1 MASISFEDLIP
12 SKQTSQ
18 ILSFDDLIPGNKAGV
33 LSNAPLPPRRPA
45 EFVSAEAP
53 TSEANAYNF
62 EGLIPKAQPEA
73 QPEPSIS
80 SQNYQRMQQQLEE
93 AKARGASPDYIIS
106 LERELSLY
114 PNQPA
119 FVVPGALEAKLGVQ
133 NTLLGITEQGSQHYQ
148 RMQRQLEE
156 AKARGASPDYISS
169 LERQLSLFQNKPEAV
184 EAQRLESLPAI
195 LQTEAEIAKQ
205 PKTEFSKTVTKARE
219 SGNLTDLAS
228 GVYEGVKKDPLGAL
242 KDLSGTII
250 SGAPLVAATVFGGPV
265 GGGLY
270 AQGEGFGRALV
281 EETIKRSPDP
291 EGLRRQIE
299 SGDTTA
305 FNEIYK
311 SNQKEIEEAAR
322 NQGLVSGAF
331 GTAFGLVPGSKTF
344 LGGVAKNL
352 SVYAPLGTTQAILE
366 NKITQVPQINAE
378 TGKPELDANGKVI
391 LVDAADMTPADIASA
406 YGIGVAMGIP
416 FEAMHLVKGKGAEA
430 APATGPQ
437 KPAAG
442 PEAPTGGPEAPT
454 GGPQKPAGGPE
465 ATAGDKD
472 AAMNDFMDKF
482 YKFASKD
489 DGMLM
494 SAFEEDIAKGRITRE
509 EAIDRIAQL
518 TPEEAAEK
526 AKLFAQVGGDQVK
539 GATLSREDFDAI
551 AAKRKANRPEAPEA
565 QPSPESTVETPG
577 PESAPAPGV
586 PLNEAEILKGMG
598 YDIEDIVAMSPSE
611 RKAEVADAVANKVAP
626 APLTP
631 EESAILSPPK
641 AAQAQPKAAQ
651 AQPKPAPEQPKAA
664 QTPPPKPTEA
674 PSAVAEEMVKQ
685 GVDPLAAMKQA
696 ASGEQAAGGAYNRL
710 RAAGYSDEQISG
722 MTLEQRLNAPIP
734 AAKAADEGPVA
745 GKPISEEERLM
756 KEFQDNWQAEQDA
769 QKSTKVPPVV
779 EAVAPSKPAAPKM
792 YGDIIG
798 PNKFQENDYNRGFSL
813 YPGTVG
819 EANFRFFYGDKFNS
833 IGMGGNKLLGASTLF
848 TSNKDKDP
856 RGGFTRPDQFLDKL
870 KDPVL
875 ADLFAKYV
883 DQEITQ
889 QQLIEQLQKTA
900 IPRREQPASPKTE
913 TEKSKFKYNAVP
925 KFNSSRELEGID
937 FVLPGTD
944 EKINL
949 FYFGS
954 YGDQGN
960 VIDMAG
966 SKALGPGTLFA
977 SDRYSDNRGGITRPN
992 QMLDK
997 LKDPTLVNI
1006 FTKFVN
1012 GEIDK
1017 NTLLS
1022 NLKEQPAEETAIPR
1036 REQPAAKSPP
1046 TAVPVAEVSAEAPW
1060 VSPYG
1065 LDAQKQAEAPA
1076 PEVVTTPAP
1085 SPIQQPPAPKVA
1097 VIKGEYN
1104 KKTKQFEIRR
1114 FDPEGKAIDETPIIA
1129 GQPAEGRSIVA
1140 DFQKEHPEATIQVIP
1155 SLTPREGEVI
1165 VSKKVREAPRRTLRQ
1180 YITYRGGIND
1190 VGHEVVG
1197 VKNRR
1202 HPGLV
1207 RTDGRGMSLED
1218 AFKSA
1223 VDDGFYPEFNIQL
1236 ENNKQYGEAKFD
1248 YKGMLDTFVNDLQKN
1263 EQTYRAQDKDKK
1275 VQESEQDAFDAEYE
1289 SRAKE
1294 RQGLRL
1300 SLESLGIEIDENI
1313 LDDAISIR
1321 LGRDI
1326 GDYEAYELATLSAIA
1341 KDPSIAK
1348 SEIQDIIGEDYWND
1362 ILAQQEA
1369 RNEEQRPYEYE
1380 AEPQTMEGGDD
1391 AKPQPAPEAVPAP
1404 REEGEPAERPE
1415 KKTAAEE
1422 PSKDIE
1428 KPVEP
1433 RAQGEVTLVDKK
1445 RVNLGFAEGY
1455 VTRLTLSNDKQ
1466 IDIYREP
1473 LGGRGTLSGWNYRNS
1488 DDLGPAGTGWESVKH
1503 TYIGENLEEA
1513 IQQVLKDQT
1522 GLDALAKSPVNAKSL
1537 PKTDP
1542 EKTLVLIACGAK
1554 KKEDGKAHSLYN
1566 LYEGPMW
1573 QTLRLNIGDIPKENV
1588 IVLSA
1593 YHGLSRS
1600 DKYSKAYDE
1609 QLTPKRADEII
1620 GNGIRTEISSFLKGK
1635 EFDSVIIAGSGEY
1648 RRVFYQI
1655 ANRMKARGNILPDAM
1670 IAETTGGIGEQRGQF
1685 GDYLN
1690 QVNQKPA
1697 KGANVPESKAEPAEP
1712 AAKGKEIPGTGL
1724 SIEKKLLPSLSSKTQ
1739 AKKIDYVLSKYF
1751 TPGNVIDSYGNGKDK
1766 VISFNKKGDDWSVTV
1781 QKVTPEG
1788 LGQTRTHRTLPD
1800 KNEIAKVLGKD
1811 YNKDWVVTGDLTK
1824 NKFLLDAL
1832 GFEPMRTVDGVQ
1844 QRIFIG
1850 DNPTQ
1855 KIADAVAPKP
1865 DVPVE
1870 VKLGNEPPD
1879 QVGIVKFDQ
1888 ARGYGSVPDNQ
1899 NVDYKG
1905 FVVMMKPEAYL
1916 ALAKAGVK
1924 KGSKER
1930 AKDIIIAGK
1939 PIGSPFLD
1947 VDFSGLTPRVVG
1959 HDGRHRMMAIE
1970 ELQPNVAVPVHIFGA
1985 NGLRAKDIT
1994 RRQIEDFKTKAL
2006 NEDRKLIALFPN
2018 FGSYFHMDKLV
2029 EEEAKTK
2036 FIGNEDIPK
2045 IQKMIDA
2052 KLRPGY
2058 KARLTESGKG
2068 VFIDMPGVKN
2078 PVYLQIMED
2087 IPLWIDGLIRLV
2099 PEEAKTP
2106 VAEKGAEGK
2115 PQLVIPGAEKIGM
2128 GELAQRKSEEALKPK
2143 VAQKEPG
2150 GLFGDDSKQAD
2161 LMDIINK
2168 PEPTK
2173 AEKPE
2178 PVVQKPKAPVILNSF
2193 KDIVA
2198 NKEQFSKSANF
2209 PDEYFN
2215 VVREWAEMLGMK
2227 SKIHLILQSDGVSFD
2242 YGQYKKPAEWT
2253 NNSTYGS
2260 NSWTEKEK
2268 ISIIA
2273 IDIHPRKS
2281 FNLENLAHELG
2292 HSFQHEVWESSS
2304 KAEKDAVMAD
2314 YRRFLTENKVKNV
2327 EDYVKAIRA
2336 HVMGKLMEIPPNMR
2350 SKLASKALLPYW
2362 RSFDEYFADQV
2373 AKYMMSEARPQS
2385 IIGKFFGRIADGL
2398 KRLYNSL
2405 AGMQGKARK
2414 SMKDYIERRM
2424 KTDEGVTSAAEK
2436 VVDDAFEEPITNAS
2450 RSFDEDTINEMN
2462 ELNKKYGMERDEKPS
2477 STDVVIPE
2485 SNLDAF
2491 RRLTQDEFLYQ
2502 RRIQEYIEK
2511 ASGAP
2516 LPEAADAYARVN
2528 LMPGRTSERMADLE
2542 RDEVVP
2548 LTERMKALNISSDEL
2563 GKYLYAHHALE
2574 RNAVMAQRDPKRF
2587 AIDGGSGLADG
2598 AAKEIIKQF
2607 DNRKKEMEELADMV
2621 YAINKRDL
2629 ERRVESGLY
2638 SQEQADELTALYK
2651 RYVPLRGFAE
2661 READEQ
2667 HKMQYQMGRGVS
2679 VSKKETESAF
2689 GRTSIANNPLMNV
2702 ILQAEEGIYR
2712 VEKNRAARALLLLA
2726 KSVPNKN
2733 LWTVNKP
2740 KLHKELGVDG
2750 VVKWVVDGVT
2760 GPNTVVAKIGGVPYY
2775 IDLKHPGLA
2784 EAYKKIGVTAMAKPM
2799 RVIAQ
2804 IGRFYSQLHTGRNPA
2819 FMAVNLLRDVAAAQN
2834 YAISVDPQMGKNF
2847 PLMLPKALKIAIQ
2860 AVREKMSDEDKAI
2873 YDEWRMAGGKI
2884 SYNSFKDVEG
2894 LSKEIKELLGDTNP
2908 LSWPTLPEK
2917 TKKKALFVFKKI
2929 LQKLDKINQPF
2940 EDATRLAIY
2949 MAARK
2954 VKDPNAPAGLKAD
2967 DERNFKYSR
2976 ERAARFAQEATVN
2989 FYRRGKLTPYING
3002 LYMFFNASLQGAFT
3016 GAKLLKNF
3024 KRARKLY
3031 AGLFPI
3037 GFMIGINNLLMSDDD
3052 EAEKGRKN
3060 YMNVPEWEKANSI
3073 VIKTGPG
3080 PKDYFR
3086 IPFPK
3091 WLLAPY
3097 SMGEQLAMAATG
3109 QKGVWDS
3116 AVQAGTNVIDAVN
3129 PFGTNSPLSLLSPTL
3144 LDPITDIYTNKTFTG
3159 SPIHPEPQKWNQGIP
3174 RSDQKFSTT
3183 SPTATAFSKWVYSW
3197 SNGAVD
3203 IYPGDAEYVY
3213 KWMFGG
3219 LGQNVGNA
3227 GAWANN
3233 TMDGKETK
3241 IENIPIIKAF
3251 VPSGWNESSRYY
3263 ELKNK
3268 FDEKANQIR
3277 KAGKS
3282 VSDNPLM
3289 SGISR
3294 VVNNADKIIK
3304 EKREKIIKIE
3314 NNKALKPQEKQRQQE
3329 QAKQEMYRAMIS
3341 AERSMIKIAPTP
3353 KSGPLS
3359 FMLK

>member
-33 LSNAPLPPRRPA
+33 LSDAPLPRSRPA

-62 EGLIPKAQPEA
+62 EDLIPKAQPEA
-73 QPEPSIS
+73 QAEPSMLAAI
-80 SQNYQRMQQQLEE
+80 
-93 AKARGASPDYIIS
+93 
-106 LERELSLY
+106 
-114 PNQPA
+114 
-119 FVVPGALEAKLGVQ
+119 PGGLEAKLGVQ
-133 NTLLGITEQGSQHYQ
+133 NTLLGITEQGSQKYQ
-148 RMQRQLEE
+148 RMQQQLEE

-205 PKTEFSKTVTKARE
+205 PKTEFSQTVSKAQE

-228 GVYEGVKKDPLGAL
+228 GVYEGIKQDPLGAL
-242 KDLSGTII
+242 KELTGAIVSSGPV
-250 SGAPLVAATVFGGPV
+250 AAATVAGGPI

-299 SGDTTA
+299 SGDVTA

-322 NQGLVSGAF
+322 NQGIVSGAF
-331 GTAFGLVPGSKTF
+331 GTAFGFIPGSKTF

-352 SVYAPLGTTQAILE
+352 SVYAPLEVAQTITE

-378 TGKPELDANGKVI
+378 TGKPKLDANGKVI
-391 LVDAADMTPADIASA
+391 LVDAADMSPSDIAVA
-406 YGIGVAMGIP
+406 YGIGIATGIP
-416 FEAMHLVKGKGAEA
+416 FEAMHFVKGKGAEA

-454 GGPQKPAGGPE
+454 GGPEAPAGGPE

-526 AKLFAQVGGDQVK
+526 AKLFAQVGGEQVK

-611 RKAEVADAVANKVAP
+611 RKAEVADAVANKVTP

-631 EESAILSPPK
+631 EESAILSPAK

-722 MTLEQRLNAPIP
+722 MTLEQRLNAPMP

-745 GKPISEEERLM
+745 GKPVSEEERLM
-756 KEFQDNWQAEQDA
+756 KEFQDNWQAEQNA
-769 QKSTKVPPVV
+769 QRPIEVPPVV
-779 EAVAPSKPAAPKM
+779 EAVAPKEPAAPKM

-798 PNKFQENDYNRGFSL
+798 PNRNEENDYNRGFSL

-819 EANFRFFYGDKFNS
+819 EANFRFTNGEDYNS
-833 IGMGGNKLLGASTLF
+833 IGMGGNKLLGESTLF

-856 RGGFTRPDQFLDKL
+856 RSGMTRPDQMLEKL

-889 QQLIEQLQKTA
+889 QQLIEQLQKT
-900 IPRREQPASPKTE
+900 S
-913 TEKSKFKYNAVP
+913 
-925 KFNSSRELEGID
+925 
-937 FVLPGTD
+937 
-944 EKINL
+944 
-949 FYFGS
+949 
-954 YGDQGN
+954 
-960 VIDMAG
+960 
-966 SKALGPGTLFA
+966 
-977 SDRYSDNRGGITRPN
+977 
-992 QMLDK
+992 
-997 LKDPTLVNI
+997 
-1006 FTKFVN
+1006 
-1012 GEIDK
+1012 
-1017 NTLLS
+1017 
-1022 NLKEQPAEETAIPR
+1022 IPR
-1036 REQPAAKSPP
+1036 REQPAAKAPPAPP
-1046 TAVPVAEVSAEAPW
+1046 TAVPVADVGAETPW

-1065 LDAQKQAEAPA
+1065 LDAKKQAEAPA
-1076 PEVVTTPAP
+1076 PAPEAVTTPAP

-1114 FDPEGKAIDETPIIA
+1114 FDPEGKAIDEMPAVA

-1140 DFQKEHPEATIQVIP
+1140 DFQKEHPEAAIEVIP

-1165 VSKKVREAPRRTLRQ
+1165 VGKKIREAPRRTLRQ

-1197 VKNRR
+1197 VKNRK

-1223 VDDGFYPEFNIQL
+1223 VGDGFYPEFAIQL

-1248 YKGMLDTFVNDLQKN
+1248 YDGMLDTFVNDLQKN

-1275 VQESEQDAFDAEYE
+1275 VQEAEQDAWEIEYE

-1300 SLESLGIEIDENI
+1300 SLEGLGIEIDENI

-1326 GDYEAYELATLSAIA
+1326 GDYEAYELATLGAIA

-1348 SEIQDIIGEDYWND
+1348 SEIQDIVGEDYWNAV
-1362 ILAQQEA
+1362 LSQQEA

-1380 AEPQTMEGGDD
+1380 AEPQTMEGGDEV
-1391 AKPQPAPEAVPAP
+1391 KPQPTPEAVPAP
-1404 REEGEPAERPE
+1404 REKGKSAERPAKE
-1415 KKTAAEE
+1415 AAAEE

-1433 RAQGEVTLVDKK
+1433 RAQREVTLVDKK

-1455 VTRLTLSNDKQ
+1455 VTRLDLSNGKQ
-1466 IDIYREP
+1466 IDIYRSP
-1473 LGGRGTLSGWNYRNS
+1473 DSGSGALSGWNYRNS
-1488 DDLGPAGTGWESVKH
+1488 DDLGPAGTGWQSVRH

-1513 IQQVLKDQT
+1513 IQKVLKDQT
-1522 GLDALAKSPVNAKSL
+1522 SLDEQAASPVNAKSL
-1537 PKTDP
+1537 PKKTDP
-1542 EKTLVLIACGAK
+1542 KKTLVLIACGAK

-1588 IVLSA
+1588 LVLSA
-1593 YHGLSRS
+1593 HHGLSRS
-1600 DKYSKAYDE
+1600 DKPSMAYDE
-1609 QLTPKRADEII
+1609 QLTPKRADQII
-1620 GNGIRTEISSFLKGK
+1620 GNGIRTEISSFLQGK
-1635 EFDSVIIAGSGEY
+1635 KFDSVIIAGSGEY
-1648 RRVFYQI
+1648 RRVFYEI
-1655 ANRMKARGNILPDAM
+1655 ANRMKNRGNITPDAM
-1670 IAETTGGIGEQRGQF
+1670 IVETTGGIGEQRGQF
-1685 GDYLN
+1685 GEYLN

-1697 KGANVPESKAEPAEP
+1697 KEANVPESKAEPAEP
-1712 AAKGKEIPGTGL
+1712 AA
-1724 SIEKKLLPSLSSKTQ
+1724 
-1739 AKKIDYVLSKYF
+1739 
-1751 TPGNVIDSYGNGKDK
+1751 N
-1766 VISFNKKGDDWSVTV
+1766 
-1781 QKVTPEG
+1781 
-1788 LGQTRTHRTLPD
+1788 
-1800 KNEIAKVLGKD
+1800 
-1811 YNKDWVVTGDLTK
+1811 
-1824 NKFLLDAL
+1824 
-1832 GFEPMRTVDGVQ
+1832 
-1844 QRIFIG
+1844 
-1850 DNPTQ
+1850 
-1855 KIADAVAPKP
+1855 APKP
-1865 DVPVE
+1865 AAPVE

-1879 QVGIVKFDQ
+1879 QVGVVKFNQ
-1888 ARGYGSVPDNQ
+1888 VRGYGSVPDNQ

-1916 ALAKAGVK
+1916 ALAKAGIK

-1930 AKDIIIAGK
+1930 AEKIIIAGK

-1985 NGLRAKDIT
+1985 NGLRAKNIT
-1994 RRQIEDFKTKAL
+1994 SSQIEDFKTKAL
-2006 NEDRKLIALFPN
+2006 NEDRKLVAFFPN
-2018 FGSYFHMDKLV
+2018 FGSYFHMGKLV
-2029 EEEAKTK
+2029 EEESKTK

-2045 IQKMIDA
+2045 IQKMLDA

-2058 KARLTESGKG
+2058 KARLAEKGKG

-2078 PVYLQIMED
+2078 PLYLQIMED
-2087 IPLWIDGLIRLV
+2087 IPSWIDGLIRLV
-2099 PEEAKTP
+2099 PEEARTP

-2168 PEPTK
+2168 PEPAK

-2178 PVVQKPKAPVILNSF
+2178 PVVQKPKTPVILNSF

-2198 NKEQFSKSANF
+2198 NKEQFSKSANL

-2227 SKIHLILQSDGVSFD
+2227 SKIHVMLKSDGVSFNN
-2242 YGQYKKPAEWT
+2242 GPYKKPKEWKD
-2253 NNSTYGS
+2253 NSNYGS
-2260 NSWTEKEK
+2260 NSWFGKEK

-2273 IDIHPRKS
+2273 LDIHPRKS
-2281 FNLENLAHELG
+2281 FNLEILAHELG
-2292 HSFQHEVWESSS
+2292 HGFQHEVWASSS

-2327 EDYVKAIRA
+2327 EDYVKALRPL
-2336 HVMGKLMEIPPNMR
+2336 VTGKLTEIPPSMR
-2350 SKLASKALLPYW
+2350 SKLASKTLKPYW
-2362 RSFDEYFADQV
+2362 RSFDEWFADQV

-2424 KTDEGVTSAAEK
+2424 KTDDGVTSAAEK
-2436 VVDDAFEEPITNAS
+2436 VVDDAFEEPITNES

-2462 ELNKKYGMERDEKPS
+2462 ELNKKYGMDRNQKPS

-2485 SNLDAF
+2485 SKMDAF

-2502 RRIQEYIEK
+2502 RRIQEYIESS
-2511 ASGAP
+2511 SGAP

-2528 LMPGRTSERMADLE
+2528 LMPGRTSERMANLE

-2548 LTERMKALNISSDEL
+2548 LVERMKALDVSLDEL

-2638 SQEQADELTALYK
+2638 SQEQADELTSLYK

-2702 ILQAEEGIYR
+2702 ILQAEEGVYR

-2760 GPNTVVAKIGGVPYY
+2760 GPNTVVAKVGGVPYY

-2799 RVIAQ
+2799 RVITQ

-2819 FMAVNLLRDVAAAQN
+2819 FMAVNILRDIAAAQN
-2834 YAISVDPQMGKNF
+2834 YAISVDPQVGKNF
-2847 PLMLPKALKIAIQ
+2847 LLAFPQAMKIAIQ
-2860 AVREKMSDEDKAI
+2860 AARGKMSDKDKAI

-2884 SYNSFKDVEG
+2884 SYNSFKDVES
-2894 LSKEIKELLGDTNP
+2894 LSKELRELLGETNP
-2908 LSWPTLPEK
+2908 LSWSTLPAK
-2917 TKKKALFVFKKI
+2917 TKQKALGIFKKI
-2929 LQKLDKINQPF
+2929 LHGLDKISQPS
-2940 EDATRLAIY
+2940 EDAARLATYI
-2949 MAARK
+2949 AARK
-2954 VKDPNAPAGLKAD
+2954 VKNPNAPAGLKPD
-2967 DERNFKYSR
+2967 DPRNFKYSR
-2976 ERAARFAQEATVN
+2976 EQAARFAQEATVN
-2989 FYRRGKLTPYING
+2989 FFRKGKYTPWING

-3024 KRARKLY
+3024 KRARRVY
-3031 AGLFPI
+3031 AALFPI

-3091 WLLAPY
+3091 WFLAPY
-3097 SMGEQLAMAATG
+3097 TMGEQLAMAATG

-3144 LDPITDIYTNKTFTG
+3144 LDPITDIYTNRTFTG

-3174 RSDQKFSTT
+3174 RSEQKFSTT

-3197 SNGAVD
+3197 SKGAVD

-3241 IENIPIIKAF
+3241 IESIPIIKAF

-3304 EKREKIIKIE
+3304 EKREKIIRIE

-3353 KSGPLS
+3353 QSGPLS
-3359 FMLK
+3359 FMMK

>member
-33 LSNAPLPPRRPA
+33 LSDAPLPRSRPA

-62 EGLIPKAQPEA
+62 EDLIPKAQPEA
-73 QPEPSIS
+73 QPEPSMLAAI
-80 SQNYQRMQQQLEE
+80 
-93 AKARGASPDYIIS
+93 
-106 LERELSLY
+106 
-114 PNQPA
+114 
-119 FVVPGALEAKLGVQ
+119 PGGLEAKLGVQ
-133 NTLLGITEQGSQHYQ
+133 NTLLGITEQGSQKYQ
-148 RMQRQLEE
+148 RMQQQLEE

-205 PKTEFSKTVTKARE
+205 PKTEFSQTVSKAQE

-228 GVYEGVKKDPLGAL
+228 GVYEGIKQDPLGAL
-242 KDLSGTII
+242 KELTGAIVSSGPV
-250 SGAPLVAATVFGGPV
+250 AAATVAGGPI

-291 EGLRRQIE
+291 EGIRRQIE
-299 SGDTTA
+299 SGDVTA

-322 NQGLVSGAF
+322 NQGIVSGAF
-331 GTAFGLVPGSKTF
+331 GTAFGFIPGSKTF

-352 SVYAPLGTTQAILE
+352 SVYAPLEVAQTITE

-378 TGKPELDANGKVI
+378 TGKPKLDANGKVI
-391 LVDAADMTPADIASA
+391 LVDAADMSPSDIAVA
-406 YGIGVAMGIP
+406 YGIGIATGIP
-416 FEAMHLVKGKGAEA
+416 FEAMHFVKGKGAEA
-430 APATGPQ
+430 TPATGPQ

-454 GGPQKPAGGPE
+454 GGPEAPAGGPE

-611 RKAEVADAVANKVAP
+611 RKAEVADAVANKVTP

-631 EESAILSPPK
+631 EESAILSPAK

-745 GKPISEEERLM
+745 GKPVSEEDRLM

-769 QKSTKVPPVV
+769 QRQAEIPVF
-779 EAVAPSKPAAPKM
+779 AP
-792 YGDIIG
+792 
-798 PNKFQENDYNRGFSL
+798 
-813 YPGTVG
+813 
-819 EANFRFFYGDKFNS
+819 
-833 IGMGGNKLLGASTLF
+833 
-848 TSNKDKDP
+848 
-856 RGGFTRPDQFLDKL
+856 
-870 KDPVL
+870 
-875 ADLFAKYV
+875 
-883 DQEITQ
+883 
-889 QQLIEQLQKTA
+889 
-900 IPRREQPASPKTE
+900 
-913 TEKSKFKYNAVP
+913 
-925 KFNSSRELEGID
+925 
-937 FVLPGTD
+937 
-944 EKINL
+944 
-949 FYFGS
+949 
-954 YGDQGN
+954 
-960 VIDMAG
+960 
-966 SKALGPGTLFA
+966 
-977 SDRYSDNRGGITRPN
+977 
-992 QMLDK
+992 
-997 LKDPTLVNI
+997 
-1006 FTKFVN
+1006 
-1012 GEIDK
+1012 
-1017 NTLLS
+1017 
-1022 NLKEQPAEETAIPR
+1022 
-1036 REQPAAKSPP
+1036 
-1046 TAVPVAEVSAEAPW
+1046 PVAEA
-1060 VSPYG
+1060 
-1065 LDAQKQAEAPA
+1065 LAPA
-1076 PEVVTTPAP
+1076 PEAPVPAPEAVTTPAP

-1114 FDPEGKAIDETPIIA
+1114 FDPEGKAIDEMPAVA

-1140 DFQKEHPEATIQVIP
+1140 DFQKEHPEAAIEVIP

-1165 VSKKVREAPRRTLRQ
+1165 VGKKIREAPRRTLRQ
-1180 YITYRGGIND
+1180 YITYLGGIND

-1197 VKNRR
+1197 VKNRK

-1223 VDDGFYPEFNIQL
+1223 VGDGFYPEFAIQL

-1248 YKGMLDTFVNDLQKN
+1248 YDGMLDTFVNDLQKN

-1275 VQESEQDAFDAEYE
+1275 VQEAEQDAWEIEYE

-1300 SLESLGIEIDENI
+1300 SLEGLGIEIDENI

-1326 GDYEAYELATLSAIA
+1326 GDYEAYELATLGAIA

-1348 SEIQDIIGEDYWND
+1348 SEIQDIVGEDYWNAV
-1362 ILAQQEA
+1362 LSQQEE

-1380 AEPQTMEGGDD
+1380 AEPQTMEGGDEV
-1391 AKPQPAPEAVPAP
+1391 KPQPTPEAVPAP
-1404 REEGEPAERPE
+1404 REEGQPAERPE

-1455 VTRLTLSNDKQ
+1455 VTRLELSNGKK

-1473 LGGRGTLSGWNYRNS
+1473 LEGRGTLAGWNYRNS

-1522 GLDALAKSPVNAKSL
+1522 SLDAKAASPVNAKSL

-1588 IVLSA
+1588 LVLSA
-1593 YHGLSRS
+1593 HHGLSRS
-1600 DKYSKAYDE
+1600 DKPSMAYDE

-1620 GNGIRTEISSFLKGK
+1620 GNGIKAEISSFLKGK

-1655 ANRMKARGNILPDAM
+1655 ANLMKNRGDITPDAM
-1670 IAETTGGIGEQRGQF
+1670 IVETTGGIGEQRGQF
-1685 GDYLN
+1685 GEYLN

-1697 KGANVPESKAEPAEP
+1697 KEANVPESKAEPAEP
-1712 AAKGKEIPGTGL
+1712 SAKGKEIPGTGL
-1724 SIEKKLLPSLSSKTQ
+1724 SIEKKLLPSLSLKNQ

-1751 TPGNVIDSYGNGKDK
+1751 APGNIVDSYGGGKDK
-1766 VISFNKKGDDWSVTV
+1766 VISFDKKGDDWSVTV

-1800 KNEIAKVLGKD
+1800 KNELAKILGKD

-1832 GFEPMRTVDGVQ
+1832 GFEPMRTVDGIQ

-1850 DNPTQ
+1850 ENPTQ

-1865 DVPVE
+1865 AAPVE

-1879 QVGIVKFDQ
+1879 QVGVVKFDQ
-1888 ARGYGSVPDNQ
+1888 VRGYGSVPDNQ

-1930 AKDIIIAGK
+1930 AEKIIIAGK

-1985 NGLRAKDIT
+1985 NGLRAKNIT
-1994 RRQIEDFKTKAL
+1994 SSQIEDFKTKAL
-2006 NEDRKLIALFPN
+2006 NEDKKLVALFPN
-2018 FGSYFHMDKLV
+2018 FGSYFHMGKLV

-2045 IQKMIDA
+2045 IQKMLDA

-2058 KARLTESGKG
+2058 KARLAEKGKG

-2078 PVYLQIMED
+2078 PLYLQIMED
-2087 IPLWIDGLIRLV
+2087 IPSWIDGLIRLV
-2099 PEEAKTP
+2099 PEEARTP

-2168 PEPTK
+2168 PEPAK

-2198 NKEQFSKSANF
+2198 NKEQFSKSANVS
-2209 PDEYFN
+2209 DEYFN
-2215 VVREWAEMLGMK
+2215 VMREWAEMLGMK
-2227 SKIHLILQSDGVSFD
+2227 TKIHMMLITDGAAFD
-2242 YGQYKKPAEWT
+2242 FGKYKKPPMWKKE
-2253 NNSTYGS
+2253 STQGS
-2260 NSWTEKEK
+2260 NTWLAKEK
-2268 ISIIA
+2268 ISVLTFRF
-2273 IDIHPRKS
+2273 HPRKS
-2281 FNLENLAHELG
+2281 YNLETIAHELG
-2292 HSFQHEVWESSS
+2292 HAFNHEVWESSS

-2327 EDYVKAIRA
+2327 EDYVKALRPL
-2336 HVMGKLMEIPPNMR
+2336 VTGKITEISPSMR
-2350 SKLASKALLPYW
+2350 RKLASKTLKPYW

-2385 IIGKFFGRIADGL
+2385 IIGKFFGRIADAL

-2424 KTDEGVTSAAEK
+2424 KTDDGVTSAAEK
-2436 VVDDAFEEPITNAS
+2436 VVDDAFEEPITNES

-2485 SNLDAF
+2485 SKMDAF

-2502 RRIQEYIEK
+2502 RRIQEYIESS
-2511 ASGAP
+2511 SGAP

-2528 LMPGRTSERMADLE
+2528 LMPGRTSERMANLE

-2548 LTERMKALNISSDEL
+2548 LVERMKALDVSLDEL

-2607 DNRKKEMEELADMV
+2607 DSRKKEMEELADMV

-2638 SQEQADELTALYK
+2638 SQEQADELTSLYK

-2702 ILQAEEGIYR
+2702 ILQAEEGVYR

-2760 GPNTVVAKIGGVPYY
+2760 GPNTVVAKVGGVPYY

-2799 RVIAQ
+2799 RVITQ

-2819 FMAVNLLRDVAAAQN
+2819 FMAVNILRDVAAAQN
-2834 YAISVDPQMGKNF
+2834 YAISVDPQVGKNF
-2847 PLMLPKALKIAIQ
+2847 PLAFPQAMKIAIQ
-2860 AVREKMSDEDKAI
+2860 AARGKMSDKDKAI

-2884 SYNSFKDVEG
+2884 SYNSFKDVES
-2894 LSKEIKELLGDTNP
+2894 LSKELRELLGETNP
-2908 LSWPTLPEK
+2908 LSWSTLPAK
-2917 TKKKALFVFKKI
+2917 TKQKALGVFKKI
-2929 LQKLDKINQPF
+2929 LHGLDKISQPS
-2940 EDATRLAIY
+2940 EDAARLATYI
-2949 MAARK
+2949 AARK
-2954 VKDPNAPAGLKAD
+2954 VKNPNAPAGLKPD
-2967 DERNFKYSR
+2967 DPRNFKYSI
-2976 ERAARFAQEATVN
+2976 EQAARFAQEATVN
-2989 FYRRGKLTPYING
+2989 FFRKGKYTPWING

-3024 KRARKLY
+3024 KRARRVY
-3031 AGLFPI
+3031 AALFPI

-3091 WLLAPY
+3091 WFLAPY
-3097 SMGEQLAMAATG
+3097 TMGEQLAMAATG

-3144 LDPITDIYTNKTFTG
+3144 LDPITDIYTNRTFTG

-3174 RSDQKFSTT
+3174 RSEQKFSTT

-3197 SNGAVD
+3197 SKGAVD

-3241 IENIPIIKAF
+3241 IESIPIIKAF

-3304 EKREKIIKIE
+3304 EKREKITRIE

-3353 KSGPLS
+3353 QSGPLS
-3359 FMLK
+3359 FMMK

>member
-33 LSNAPLPPRRPA
+33 LSDAPLPRSRPA

-62 EGLIPKAQPEA
+62 EDLIPKA

-93 AKARGASPDYIIS
+93 AKVRGASPDYISS

-119 FVVPGALEAKLGVQ
+119 FVVPGALEAKAHLLETGIGQGNQTQKQIQ
-133 NTLLGITEQGSQHYQ
+133 NI
-148 RMQRQLEE
+148 
-156 AKARGASPDYISS
+156 
-169 LERQLSLFQNKPEAV
+169 QNKIAQLQSEGGHEQEIENLQRALIGFGVFRAPEQYRKNISAL
-184 EAQRLESLPAI
+184 A
-195 LQTEAEIAKQ
+195 QTEAQIEAQ
-205 PKTEFSKTVTKARE
+205 PKTEFSETVSKARE
-219 SGNLTDLAS
+219 SGKLTDLAS
-228 GVYEGVKKDPLGAL
+228 GVYEGFKQDPLGAGR
-242 KDLSGTII
+242 DLTGTIV
-250 SGAPLVAATVFGGPV
+250 SGAPLLGATILGGPV
-265 GGGLY
+265 GGGFY
-270 AQGEGFGRALV
+270 AQREGFGRAV
-281 EETIKRSPDP
+281 VAETIKRSPDP
-291 EGLRRQIE
+291 EGLRKQLA
-299 SGDTTA
+299 SGDTTE
-305 FNEIYK
+305 FDKIYAL
-311 SNQKEIEEAAR
+311 NQKEIEEAAN

-331 GTAFGLVPGSKTF
+331 GTAFGLIPGSKTF
-344 LGGVAKNL
+344 SGGVAKNL
-352 SVYAPLGTTQAILE
+352 LAYAPLGTTQAIIE

-391 LVDAADMTPADIASA
+391 LVDAADMSPADIASA
-406 YGIGVAMGIP
+406 YAIGVATGIP
-416 FEAMHLVKGKGAEA
+416 FEAMHLVKGKGAKA

-442 PEAPTGGPEAPT
+442 PEAPTGGP
-454 GGPQKPAGGPE
+454 QKPSGGPE

-526 AKLFAQVGGDQVK
+526 AKLFAQVGGEQVK

-611 RKAEVADAVANKVAP
+611 RKAEVADAVANKVTP

-631 EESAILSPPK
+631 EESAILSPAK

-651 AQPKPAPEQPKAA
+651 AQPKPA

-745 GKPISEEERLM
+745 GKPVSEEERLM
-756 KEFQDNWQAEQDA
+756 KEFQDNWQAEQNA
-769 QKSTKVPPVV
+769 QRPIEVPPVV
-779 EAVAPSKPAAPKM
+779 ETVAPKEPAAPKM

-798 PNKFQENDYNRGFSL
+798 PNRNEGNDYNRGFSL

-819 EANFRFFYGDKFNS
+819 EANFRFTNGEDYNS
-833 IGMGGNKLLGASTLF
+833 IGMGGNKLLGESTLF

-856 RGGFTRPDQFLDKL
+856 RSGMTRPDQMLEKL

-889 QQLIEQLQKTA
+889 QQLIEQLQKT
-900 IPRREQPASPKTE
+900 S
-913 TEKSKFKYNAVP
+913 
-925 KFNSSRELEGID
+925 
-937 FVLPGTD
+937 
-944 EKINL
+944 
-949 FYFGS
+949 
-954 YGDQGN
+954 
-960 VIDMAG
+960 
-966 SKALGPGTLFA
+966 
-977 SDRYSDNRGGITRPN
+977 
-992 QMLDK
+992 
-997 LKDPTLVNI
+997 
-1006 FTKFVN
+1006 
-1012 GEIDK
+1012 
-1017 NTLLS
+1017 
-1022 NLKEQPAEETAIPR
+1022 IPR
-1036 REQPAAKSPP
+1036 REQPAAKAPPAPP
-1046 TAVPVAEVSAEAPW
+1046 TAVPVADVGAEAPW

-1065 LDAQKQAEAPA
+1065 LDAKKQAEAPVPA
-1076 PEVVTTPAP
+1076 PEAVTTPAP

-1114 FDPEGKAIDETPIIA
+1114 FDPEGKAIDEMPAVA

-1140 DFQKEHPEATIQVIP
+1140 DFQKEHPEAAIEVIP

-1165 VSKKVREAPRRTLRQ
+1165 VGKKIREAPRRTLRQ

-1197 VKNRR
+1197 VKNRK

-1223 VDDGFYPEFNIQL
+1223 VGDGFYPEFAIQL

-1248 YKGMLDTFVNDLQKN
+1248 YDGMLDTFVNDLQKN

-1275 VQESEQDAFDAEYE
+1275 VQEAEQDAWEIEYE

-1300 SLESLGIEIDENI
+1300 SLEGLGIEIDENI

-1326 GDYEAYELATLSAIA
+1326 GDYEAYELATLGAIA

-1348 SEIQDIIGEDYWND
+1348 SEIQDIVGEDYWNAV
-1362 ILAQQEA
+1362 LSQQEE

-1380 AEPQTMEGGDD
+1380 AEPQTMEGGDEV
-1391 AKPQPAPEAVPAP
+1391 KPQPTPEAVPAP
-1404 REEGEPAERPE
+1404 REEGQPAERPE

-1455 VTRLTLSNDKQ
+1455 VTRLELSNGKK

-1473 LGGRGTLSGWNYRNS
+1473 LEGRGTLAGWNYRNS

-1522 GLDALAKSPVNAKSL
+1522 SLDAKAASPVNAKSL

-1588 IVLSA
+1588 LVLSA
-1593 YHGLSRS
+1593 HHGLSRS
-1600 DKYSKAYDE
+1600 DKPSMAYDE

-1620 GNGIRTEISSFLKGK
+1620 GNGIKAEISSFLKGK

-1655 ANRMKARGNILPDAM
+1655 ANLMKNRGDISPDAM
-1670 IAETTGGIGEQRGQF
+1670 IVETTGGIGEQRGQF
-1685 GDYLN
+1685 GEYLN

-1697 KGANVPESKAEPAEP
+1697 KEANVPESKAEPAEP
-1712 AAKGKEIPGTGL
+1712 SAKGKEIPGTGL
-1724 SIEKKLLPSLSSKTQ
+1724 SIEKKLLPSLSLKNQ

-1751 TPGNVIDSYGNGKDK
+1751 APGNIVDGYGGGKDK
-1766 VISFNKKGDDWSVTV
+1766 VISFDKKGDDWSVTV

-1800 KNEIAKVLGKD
+1800 KNELAKILGKD

-1832 GFEPMRTVDGVQ
+1832 GFEPMRTVDGIQ

-1850 DNPTQ
+1850 ENPTQ

-1865 DVPVE
+1865 AAPVE

-1879 QVGIVKFDQ
+1879 QVGVVKFDQ

-1905 FVVMMKPEAYL
+1905 FVVMMKPEVYL
-1916 ALAKAGVK
+1916 ALAKSGIK

-1930 AKDIIIAGK
+1930 AEKIIIAGK

-1985 NGLRAKDIT
+1985 NGLRAKNIT
-1994 RRQIEDFKTKAL
+1994 SSQIEDFKTKAL
-2006 NEDRKLIALFPN
+2006 NEDKKLVAFFPN
-2018 FGSYFHMDKLV
+2018 FYSYFHMGKLV
-2029 EEEAKTK
+2029 EDVTLKSSDVDK
-2036 FIGNEDIPK
+2036 V
-2045 IQKMIDA
+2045 QKMLDA
-2052 KLRPGY
+2052 RLRAGY
-2058 KARLTESGKG
+2058 KASLPNSGKEIIISSPNG
-2068 VFIDMPGVKN
+2068 GKDVRLKI
-2078 PVYLQIMED
+2078 EE
-2087 IPLWIDGLIRLV
+2087 IPSWIDSIIRLV

-2168 PEPTK
+2168 PEPAK
-2173 AEKPE
+2173 AGKPE

-2198 NKEQFSKSANF
+2198 NKEQFSKSANV

-2227 SKIHLILQSDGVSFD
+2227 SKIHVMLKSDGVSFNN
-2242 YGQYKKPAEWT
+2242 GPYKKPKEWKD
-2253 NNSTYGS
+2253 NRNYGL
-2260 NSWTEKEK
+2260 NSWFGKEK

-2273 IDIHPRKS
+2273 LDIHPRKS
-2281 FNLENLAHELG
+2281 FNLEILAHELG
-2292 HSFQHEVWESSS
+2292 HGFQHEVWASSS

-2327 EDYVKAIRA
+2327 EDYIKALRPL
-2336 HVMGKLMEIPPNMR
+2336 VTGKLAEIPLSMR
-2350 SKLASKALLPYW
+2350 SKLASKSLTPYW

-2385 IIGKFFGRIADGL
+2385 IIGKFFGRIADAL

-2424 KTDEGVTSAAEK
+2424 KTDDGVTSAAEK
-2436 VVDDAFEEPITNAS
+2436 VVDDAFEEPITNES

-2462 ELNKKYGMERDEKPS
+2462 ELNKKYGMDNKQKPS

-2485 SNLDAF
+2485 SKMDAF

-2502 RRIQEYIEK
+2502 RRIQEYIENS
-2511 ASGAP
+2511 SGAP

-2528 LMPGRTSERMADLE
+2528 LMPGRTSERMAKLE
-2542 RDEVVP
+2542 KDEVVP
-2548 LTERMKALNISSDEL
+2548 LVDRMKELGVSLDDL

-2574 RNAVMAQRDPKRF
+2574 RNAVIAQRDPKRF

-2621 YAINKRDL
+2621 YAINHRDL

-2638 SQEQADELTALYK
+2638 SQEQADDLMALYP

-2679 VSKKETESAF
+2679 VSKKETELAF
-2689 GRTSIANNPLMNV
+2689 GRASLANNPLISV

-2726 KSVPNKN
+2726 KSNPNKN
-2733 LWTVNKP
+2733 LWTINKP
-2740 KLHKELGVDG
+2740 KLHKELGIDG

-2784 EAYKKIGVTAMAKPM
+2784 EAYKKIGVTAMSKPM
-2799 RVIAQ
+2799 RVITQ

-2819 FMAVNLLRDVAAAQN
+2819 FMAVNILRDVAAAQN
-2834 YAISVDPQMGKNF
+2834 YAISVDPQLGKNF
-2847 PLMLPKALKIAIQ
+2847 PLAFPRAMKIAIQ
-2860 AVREKMSDEDKAI
+2860 AARGKMSDEDAAI
-2873 YDEWRMAGGKI
+2873 YDEYASSGGKI
-2884 SYNSFKDVEG
+2884 SYNSFKDNEG
-2894 LSKEIKELLGDTNP
+2894 LSKELRELLGETNP
-2908 LSWPTLPEK
+2908 LSWSTLPAK
-2917 TKKKALFVFKKI
+2917 TKQKALGIFKKI
-2929 LQKLDKINQPF
+2929 LHGLDKISQPS
-2940 EDATRLAIY
+2940 EDASRIAIY
-2949 MAARK
+2949 IAARK
-2954 VKDPNAPAGLKAD
+2954 VKNPNAPAGLKPD
-2967 DERNFKYSR
+2967 DPRNFKYSK
-2976 ERAARFAQEATVN
+2976 EQAARFAQEATVN
-2989 FYRRGKLTPYING
+2989 FFRKGKYTPWING

-3024 KRARKLY
+3024 KRARRVY
-3031 AGLFPI
+3031 AALFPI

-3091 WLLAPY
+3091 WFLAPY
-3097 SMGEQLAMAATG
+3097 TMGEQLAMAATG

-3129 PFGTNSPLSLLSPTL
+3129 PFGTNSPLSLMSPTL

-3174 RSDQKFSTT
+3174 RSEQKFSTT

-3197 SNGAVD
+3197 SKGAVD

-3241 IENIPIIKAF
+3241 IESIPIIKAF

-3304 EKREKIIKIE
+3304 EKREKIIRIE

-3353 KSGPLS
+3353 QSGPLS
-3359 FMLK
+3359 FMMK

>member
-18 ILSFDDLIPGNKAGV
+18 ILSFDDLIPKNKAGV
-33 LSNAPLPPRRPA
+33 LSDAPLPRSRPA

-62 EGLIPKAQPEA
+62 EDLIPKAQPEA
-73 QPEPSIS
+73 QPEPSMLAAI
-80 SQNYQRMQQQLEE
+80 
-93 AKARGASPDYIIS
+93 
-106 LERELSLY
+106 
-114 PNQPA
+114 
-119 FVVPGALEAKLGVQ
+119 PGGLEAKLGVQ
-133 NTLLGITEQGSQHYQ
+133 NTLLGITEQGSQKYQ
-148 RMQRQLEE
+148 RMQQQLEE

-169 LERQLSLFQNKPEAV
+169 LERQLSLFQNKPEVV

-205 PKTEFSKTVTKARE
+205 PKTEFSQTVSKAQE

-228 GVYEGVKKDPLGAL
+228 GVYEGIKQDPLGAL
-242 KDLSGTII
+242 KELTGAIVSSGPV
-250 SGAPLVAATVFGGPV
+250 AAATVFGGPI

-291 EGLRRQIE
+291 EDLRRQIE
-299 SGDTTA
+299 SGDVTA

-322 NQGLVSGAF
+322 NQGIVSGAF
-331 GTAFGLVPGSKTF
+331 GTAFGFIPGSKTF

-352 SVYAPLGTTQAILE
+352 TVYAPLGTSQAIIE
-366 NKITQVPQINAE
+366 NKITQVPKIDLE
-378 TGKPELDANGKVI
+378 TGQPALDENGKVI
-391 LVDAADMTPADIASA
+391 LVDAADMSPSDIAVS
-406 YGIGVAMGIP
+406 YGIGIATGIP
-416 FEAMHLVKGKGAEA
+416 FETMHLVKGKGAEA

-611 RKAEVADAVANKVAP
+611 RKAEVADAVANKVTP

-631 EESAILSPPK
+631 EESAILSPAK

-651 AQPKPAPEQPKAA
+651 AKPKPAPEQPKAA

-734 AAKAADEGPVA
+734 AAKPPASSV
-745 GKPISEEERLM
+745 ERP
-756 KEFQDNWQAEQDA
+756 ETITETFHGGYSQD
-769 QKSTKVPPVV
+769 
-779 EAVAPSKPAAPKM
+779 
-792 YGDIIG
+792 
-798 PNKFQENDYNRGFSL
+798 GFKL
-813 YPGTVG
+813 FPGTPM
-819 EANFRFFYGDKFNS
+819 EITFRTDKYDGYNS
-833 IGMGGNKLLGASTLF
+833 IVMFQNKIISGSTTESNKPGKF
-848 TSNKDKDP
+848 TSLKDFD
-856 RGGFTRPDQFLDKL
+856 RREGNIFPDQFEGILQGFRNNKSIANIF
-870 KDPVL
+870 KKFVE
-875 ADLFAKYV
+875 A
-883 DQEITQ
+883 EITKKELI
-889 QQLIEQLQKTA
+889 QQLRDSINLDIDKKRKADEATIA
-900 IPRREQPASPKTE
+900 PDAPKTE
-913 TEKSKFKYNAVP
+913 IEKSKFKYDAVP
-925 KFNSSRELEGID
+925 KFNSSKELEGID
-937 FVLPGTD
+937 FVLPGTN

-997 LKDPTLVNI
+997 LKDPTLVDI

-1022 NLKEQPAEETAIPR
+1022 NLKEQPAAKAP
-1036 REQPAAKSPP
+1036 PAPP
-1046 TAVPVAEVSAEAPW
+1046 TAVPVADVGAEAPW

-1065 LDAQKQAEAPA
+1065 LDAKKQAEAPA
-1076 PEVVTTPAP
+1076 PAPEAVTTPAP

-1114 FDPEGKAIDETPIIA
+1114 FDPEGKAIDEMPAVA

-1140 DFQKEHPEATIQVIP
+1140 DFQKEHPEAAIEVIP

-1165 VSKKVREAPRRTLRQ
+1165 VGKKIREAPRRTLRQ

-1197 VKNRR
+1197 VKNRK

-1223 VDDGFYPEFNIQL
+1223 VGDGFYPEFAIQL

-1248 YKGMLDTFVNDLQKN
+1248 YDGMLDTFVNDLQKN

-1275 VQESEQDAFDAEYE
+1275 VQEAEQDAWEIEYE

-1300 SLESLGIEIDENI
+1300 SLEGLGIEIDENI

-1326 GDYEAYELATLSAIA
+1326 GDYEAYELATLGAIA

-1348 SEIQDIIGEDYWND
+1348 SEIQDIVGEDYWNAV
-1362 ILAQQEA
+1362 LSQQEA

-1380 AEPQTMEGGDD
+1380 AEPQTMEGGDEV
-1391 AKPQPAPEAVPAP
+1391 KPQPTPEAVPAP
-1404 REEGEPAERPE
+1404 REEGKPAERPAKE
-1415 KKTAAEE
+1415 ATAEE

-1455 VTRLTLSNDKQ
+1455 VTRLELSNGKK

-1473 LGGRGTLSGWNYRNS
+1473 LEGRGTLAGWNYRNS

-1522 GLDALAKSPVNAKSL
+1522 SLDAKAASPVNAKSL

-1588 IVLSA
+1588 LVLSA
-1593 YHGLSRS
+1593 HHGLSRS
-1600 DKYSKAYDE
+1600 DKPSMAYDE
-1609 QLTPKRADEII
+1609 QLTPKRADQII
-1620 GNGIRTEISSFLKGK
+1620 GNGIRTEISSFLQGK
-1635 EFDSVIIAGSGEY
+1635 KFDSVIIAGSGEY
-1648 RRVFYQI
+1648 RRVFYEI
-1655 ANRMKARGNILPDAM
+1655 ANRMKNRGNITPDAM
-1670 IAETTGGIGEQRGQF
+1670 IVETTGGIGEQRGQF
-1685 GDYLN
+1685 GEYLN

-1697 KGANVPESKAEPAEP
+1697 KEANVPESKAEPAEP

-1724 SIEKKLLPSLSSKTQ
+1724 SIEKKLLPSLSLKNQ

-1751 TPGNVIDSYGNGKDK
+1751 APGNIVDGYGGGKDK

-1800 KNEIAKVLGKD
+1800 KNELAKILGKD

-1832 GFEPMRTVDGVQ
+1832 GFEPMRTVDGIQ

-1850 DNPTQ
+1850 ENPTQ

-1865 DVPVE
+1865 AAPVE

-1879 QVGIVKFDQ
+1879 QVGVVKFDQ
-1888 ARGYGSVPDNQ
+1888 VRGYGSVPDNQ

-1916 ALAKAGVK
+1916 ALAKAGIK

-1930 AKDIIIAGK
+1930 AEKIIIAGK

-1985 NGLRAKDIT
+1985 NGLRAKNIT
-1994 RRQIEDFKTKAL
+1994 SSQIEDFKTKAL
-2006 NEDRKLIALFPN
+2006 NEDKKLVAQFPN
-2018 FGSYFHMDKLV
+2018 FGSYFHMGKLV
-2029 EEEAKTK
+2029 KEEAKTK

-2045 IQKMIDA
+2045 IQKMLDA

-2058 KARLTESGKG
+2058 KARLAENGKG
-2068 VFIDMPGVKN
+2068 VFIDMPGVKD
-2078 PVYLQIMED
+2078 PLYLQIMED
-2087 IPLWIDGLIRLV
+2087 IPSWIDGLIRLV
-2099 PEEAKTP
+2099 PEEARTP

-2168 PEPTK
+2168 PEPAK
-2173 AEKPE
+2173 VEKPE

-2198 NKEQFSKSANF
+2198 NKEQFSKSANV

-2227 SKIHLILQSDGVSFD
+2227 TKIHLMLRSDGASFD
-2242 YGQYKKPAEWT
+2242 SGPYKKPSQWT
-2253 NNSTYGS
+2253 DATNAGAS
-2260 NSWTEKEK
+2260 SWYAKEK

-2273 IDIHPRKS
+2273 FNIYPKKS
-2281 FNLENLAHELG
+2281 FNLEILAHELG
-2292 HSFQHEVWESSS
+2292 HTFQHEVWASSS

-2327 EDYVKAIRA
+2327 EDYVKALRPI
-2336 HVMGKLMEIPPNMR
+2336 VTGKMIEISPSMR
-2350 SKLASKALLPYW
+2350 SKLASKTLTPYW
-2362 RSFDEYFADQV
+2362 RSFDEWFADQV
-2373 AKYMMSEARPQS
+2373 ARYMMSEARPQS
-2385 IIGKFFGRIADGL
+2385 IIGKFFSRIADGL

-2436 VVDDAFEEPITNAS
+2436 VVDDAFEEPITNES

-2462 ELNKKYGMERDEKPS
+2462 DLNKKYGMDNKQKPS

-2485 SNLDAF
+2485 SKMDAF

-2502 RRIQEYIEK
+2502 RRIQEYIESS
-2511 ASGAP
+2511 SGAP

-2528 LMPGRTSERMADLE
+2528 LMPGRTSERMANLE

-2548 LTERMKALNISSDEL
+2548 LTERMKALDVSSDEL

-2587 AIDGGSGLADG
+2587 ATDGGSGLADG

-2638 SQEQADELTALYK
+2638 SQEQADELTSLYK

-2819 FMAVNLLRDVAAAQN
+2819 FMAVNLLRDVASAQN

-2917 TKKKALFVFKKI
+2917 TRKKALFVFKKI
-2929 LQKLDKINQPF
+2929 LLKLDKINQPF
-2940 EDATRLAIY
+2940 EDATRIAIY

-2954 VKDPNAPAGLKAD
+2954 VKNPNAPAGLKAD
-2967 DERNFKYSR
+2967 DERNFKYSK
-2976 ERAARFAQEATVN
+2976 EKAARFAQEATVN

-3024 KRARKLY
+3024 KRARRLY
-3031 AGLFPI
+3031 AALFPI

-3073 VIKTGPG
+3073 VIKTGSG

-3097 SMGEQLAMAATG
+3097 TMGEQLAMAATG

-3144 LDPITDIYTNKTFTG
+3144 LDPITDIYTNRTFTG

-3174 RSDQKFSTT
+3174 RSEQKFSTT

-3197 SNGAVD
+3197 SKGAVD

-3241 IENIPIIKAF
+3241 IESIPIIKAF

-3282 VSDNPLM
+3282 VSDNPQM

-3304 EKREKIIKIE
+3304 EKREKIIRIE

-3353 KSGPLS
+3353 QSGPLS
-3359 FMLK
+3359 FMMK

>member
-33 LSNAPLPPRRPA
+33 LSDAPLPRSRPA

-62 EGLIPKAQPEA
+62 EDLIPKAQPEA
-73 QPEPSIS
+73 QPEPSMLAAI
-80 SQNYQRMQQQLEE
+80 
-93 AKARGASPDYIIS
+93 
-106 LERELSLY
+106 
-114 PNQPA
+114 
-119 FVVPGALEAKLGVQ
+119 PGGLEAKLGVQ
-133 NTLLGITEQGSQHYQ
+133 NTLLGITEQGSQKYQ
-148 RMQRQLEE
+148 RMQQQLEE

-169 LERQLSLFQNKPEAV
+169 LERQLSLFQNKPEVV

-205 PKTEFSKTVTKARE
+205 PKTEFSQTVSKAQE

-228 GVYEGVKKDPLGAL
+228 GVYEGIKQDPLGAL
-242 KDLSGTII
+242 KELTGAIVSSG
-250 SGAPLVAATVFGGPV
+250 PVAATTVAGGPI

-299 SGDTTA
+299 SGDVTA

-322 NQGLVSGAF
+322 NQGIVSGAF
-331 GTAFGLVPGSKTF
+331 GTAFGFIPGSKTF

-352 SVYAPLGTTQAILE
+352 SVYAPLEVAQTITE

-391 LVDAADMTPADIASA
+391 LVDAADMSPSDIAVS
-406 YGIGVAMGIP
+406 YGIGIATGIP
-416 FEAMHLVKGKGAEA
+416 FEAMHFVKGKGAEA

-454 GGPQKPAGGPE
+454 GGPEAPAGGPE

-611 RKAEVADAVANKVAP
+611 RKAEVADAVANKVTP

-631 EESAILSPPK
+631 EESAILSPAK

-685 GVDPLAAMKQA
+685 GVDPLVAMKQA

-745 GKPISEEERLM
+745 GKPVSEEERLM
-756 KEFQDNWQAEQDA
+756 KEFQDNWQAEQNA
-769 QKSTKVPPVV
+769 QRPIEVPPVV
-779 EAVAPSKPAAPKM
+779 EAVAPKEPAAPKM

-798 PNKFQENDYNRGFSL
+798 PNRNEGNDYNRGFSL

-819 EANFRFFYGDKFNS
+819 EANFRFTNGEDYNS
-833 IGMGGNKLLGASTLF
+833 IGMGGNKLLGDSTLF
-848 TSNKDKDP
+848 SSNKDKDP
-856 RGGFTRPDQFLDKL
+856 RGGITRPDQMLEKL

-889 QQLIEQLQKTA
+889 QQLIEQLQKT
-900 IPRREQPASPKTE
+900 S
-913 TEKSKFKYNAVP
+913 
-925 KFNSSRELEGID
+925 
-937 FVLPGTD
+937 
-944 EKINL
+944 
-949 FYFGS
+949 
-954 YGDQGN
+954 
-960 VIDMAG
+960 
-966 SKALGPGTLFA
+966 
-977 SDRYSDNRGGITRPN
+977 
-992 QMLDK
+992 
-997 LKDPTLVNI
+997 
-1006 FTKFVN
+1006 
-1012 GEIDK
+1012 
-1017 NTLLS
+1017 
-1022 NLKEQPAEETAIPR
+1022 IPR
-1036 REQPAAKSPP
+1036 REQPAAKAPP
-1046 TAVPVAEVSAEAPW
+1046 APPIAAPV
-1060 VSPYG
+1060 
-1065 LDAQKQAEAPA
+1065 QEAPA
-1076 PEVVTTPAP
+1076 PAPEAVTTPAP

-1114 FDPEGKAIDETPIIA
+1114 FDPEGKAIDEMPAVA

-1140 DFQKEHPEATIQVIP
+1140 DFQKEHPEAAIEVIP

-1165 VSKKVREAPRRTLRQ
+1165 VGKKIREAPRRTLRQ
-1180 YITYRGGIND
+1180 YITYLGGIND

-1197 VKNRR
+1197 VKNRK

-1223 VDDGFYPEFNIQL
+1223 VGDGFYPEFAIQL

-1248 YKGMLDTFVNDLQKN
+1248 YDGMLDTFVNDLQKN

-1275 VQESEQDAFDAEYE
+1275 VQEAEQDAWEIEYE

-1300 SLESLGIEIDENI
+1300 SLEGLGIEIDENI

-1326 GDYEAYELATLSAIA
+1326 GDYEAYELATLGAIA

-1348 SEIQDIIGEDYWND
+1348 SEIQDIVGEDYWNAV
-1362 ILAQQEA
+1362 LSQQEA

-1380 AEPQTMEGGDD
+1380 AEPQTMEGGDEV
-1391 AKPQPAPEAVPAP
+1391 KPQPTPEAVPAP
-1404 REEGEPAERPE
+1404 REEGKPAERPAKE
-1415 KKTAAEE
+1415 AAAEE

-1433 RAQGEVTLVDKK
+1433 RAQGEVTLVGKK
-1445 RVNLGFAEGY
+1445 RINLGLAEGF
-1455 VTRLTLSNDKQ
+1455 VTRLDLSNGKQ
-1466 IDIYREP
+1466 IDIYRSP
-1473 LGGRGTLSGWNYRNS
+1473 DSGSGALSGWNYRNS
-1488 DDLGPAGTGWESVKH
+1488 DDLGPAGTGWESSRY

-1513 IQQVLKDQT
+1513 IQKVLKDQT
-1522 GLDALAKSPVNAKSL
+1522 SLDEQAASPVNAKSL
-1537 PKTDP
+1537 PKKTDP
-1542 EKTLVLIACGAK
+1542 KKTLVLIACGAK

-1588 IVLSA
+1588 LVLSA
-1593 YHGLSRS
+1593 HHGLSRS
-1600 DKYSKAYDE
+1600 DKPSMAYDE

-1620 GNGIRTEISSFLKGK
+1620 GNGIKAEISSFLKGK

-1655 ANRMKARGNILPDAM
+1655 ANLMKNKGDITPDAM
-1670 IAETTGGIGEQRGQF
+1670 IVETTGGIGEQRGQF
-1685 GDYLN
+1685 GEYLN

-1697 KGANVPESKAEPAEP
+1697 KEANVPESKAEPAEP
-1712 AAKGKEIPGTGL
+1712 SAKGKEIPGTGL
-1724 SIEKKLLPSLSSKTQ
+1724 SIEKKLLPSLSLKNQ

-1751 TPGNVIDSYGNGKDK
+1751 APGNIVDSYGGGKDK
-1766 VISFNKKGDDWSVTV
+1766 VISFDKKGDDWSVTV

-1788 LGQTRTHRTLPD
+1788 LGQARTHRTLPD
-1800 KNEIAKVLGKD
+1800 KNELAKILGKD

-1850 DNPTQ
+1850 ENPTQ

-1865 DVPVE
+1865 AAPVE

-1879 QVGIVKFDQ
+1879 QVGVVKFDQ
-1888 ARGYGSVPDNQ
+1888 VRGYGSVPDNQ

-1970 ELQPNVAVPVHIFGA
+1970 ELQPNVAVPVHIFGS

-1994 RRQIEDFKTKAL
+1994 SRQIEDFKTKAL
-2006 NEDRKLIALFPN
+2006 NEDKKLVALFPN
-2018 FGSYFHMDKLV
+2018 FDSYFHMGKLV
-2029 EEEAKTK
+2029 EKEV
-2036 FIGNEDIPK
+2036 
-2045 IQKMIDA
+2045 
-2052 KLRPGY
+2052 
-2058 KARLTESGKG
+2058 KA
-2068 VFIDMPGVKN
+2068 
-2078 PVYLQIMED
+2078 
-2087 IPLWIDGLIRLV
+2087 
-2099 PEEAKTP
+2099 P

-2128 GELAQRKSEEALKPK
+2128 GEFAQRKSEEALKPK

-2168 PEPTK
+2168 PEPAK

-2198 NKEQFSKSANF
+2198 NKEQFSKSANVSN
-2209 PDEYFN
+2209 EYFN
-2215 VVREWAEMLGMK
+2215 VMREWAEMLGMK
-2227 SKIHLILQSDGVSFD
+2227 TKIHMMLITDGAAFD
-2242 YGQYKKPAEWT
+2242 FGKYKKPTMWKKE
-2253 NNSTYGS
+2253 STQGS
-2260 NSWTEKEK
+2260 NTWLAKEK
-2268 ISIIA
+2268 ISVLTFRF
-2273 IDIHPRKS
+2273 HPRKS
-2281 FNLENLAHELG
+2281 YNLETIAHELG
-2292 HSFQHEVWESSS
+2292 HAFNHEVWESSS

-2327 EDYVKAIRA
+2327 EDYVKALRPL
-2336 HVMGKLMEIPPNMR
+2336 VTGKLTEISSSMR
-2350 SKLASKALLPYW
+2350 SKLASKTLKPYW

-2385 IIGKFFGRIADGL
+2385 IIGKFFGRIADAL

-2424 KTDEGVTSAAEK
+2424 KTDDGVTSAAEK
-2436 VVDDAFEEPITNAS
+2436 VVDDAFEEPITNES

-2485 SNLDAF
+2485 SKMDAF

-2502 RRIQEYIEK
+2502 RRIQEYIESS
-2511 ASGAP
+2511 SGAP

-2528 LMPGRTSERMADLE
+2528 LMPGRTSERMANLE

-2548 LTERMKALNISSDEL
+2548 LVERMKALDVSLDEL

-2607 DNRKKEMEELADMV
+2607 DSRKKEMEELADMV

-2638 SQEQADELTALYK
+2638 SQEQADELTSLYK

-2702 ILQAEEGIYR
+2702 ILQAEEGVYR

-2760 GPNTVVAKIGGVPYY
+2760 GPNTVVAKVGGVPYY

-2784 EAYKKIGVTAMAKPM
+2784 EAYKKIGVAAMAKPM
-2799 RVIAQ
+2799 RVITQ

-2819 FMAVNLLRDVAAAQN
+2819 FMAVNILRDVAAAQN
-2834 YAISVDPQMGKNF
+2834 YAISVDPQVGKNF
-2847 PLMLPKALKIAIQ
+2847 PLAFPQAMKIAIQ
-2860 AVREKMSDEDKAI
+2860 AARGKMSDKDKAI

-2884 SYNSFKDVEG
+2884 SYNSFKDVES
-2894 LSKEIKELLGDTNP
+2894 LSKELREILGETNP
-2908 LSWPTLPEK
+2908 LSWSTLPAK
-2917 TKKKALFVFKKI
+2917 TKQKALGVFKKI
-2929 LQKLDKINQPF
+2929 LHGLDKISQPS
-2940 EDATRLAIY
+2940 EDASRLAIY
-2949 MAARK
+2949 IAARK
-2954 VKDPNAPAGLKAD
+2954 VKNPNAPAGLKPD
-2967 DERNFKYSR
+2967 DPRNFKYSK
-2976 ERAARFAQEATVN
+2976 EQAARFAQEATVN
-2989 FYRRGKLTPYING
+2989 FFRKGKYTPWING

-3024 KRARKLY
+3024 KRARRVY
-3031 AGLFPI
+3031 AALFPI

-3091 WLLAPY
+3091 WFLAPY
-3097 SMGEQLAMAATG
+3097 TMGEQLAMAATG

-3116 AVQAGTNVIDAVN
+3116 AVQAGANVIDAVN

-3144 LDPITDIYTNKTFTG
+3144 LDPITDIYTNRTFTG

-3174 RSDQKFSTT
+3174 RSEQKFSTT

-3197 SNGAVD
+3197 SKGAVD

-3227 GAWANN
+3227 GEWANN

-3241 IENIPIIKAF
+3241 IESIPIIKAF

-3304 EKREKIIKIE
+3304 EKREKITRIE

-3353 KSGPLS
+3353 QSGPLS
-3359 FMLK
+3359 FMMK